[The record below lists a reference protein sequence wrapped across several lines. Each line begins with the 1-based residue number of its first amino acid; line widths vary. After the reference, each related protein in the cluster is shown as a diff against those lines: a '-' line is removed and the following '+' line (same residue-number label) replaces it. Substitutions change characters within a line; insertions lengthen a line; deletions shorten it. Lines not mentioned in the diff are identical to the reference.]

1 MAGVTRRPTLSLI
14 LINYNDGDLLES
26 AIRNRLAQTRP
37 PDEFIVVDDGSND
50 QSREIL
56 TRLTVEFPHIK
67 GFLHSANVGTVRA
80 LKTGIEQA
88 TGDYVYLTGSD
99 DYMHP
104 DLLRRSIEALEAH
117 PEAGLSLT
125 DFHLAT
131 GAGSLIPF
139 HHGLGRTARYI
150 PPDEVASLLNGVH
163 LHGVG
168 MVMRR
173 DLLAPHGYFDPGLG
187 HHHDWFASLVT
198 AFRTGICYIPESLAY
213 IAVRDKSWSQAGKN
227 RWEVMRGI
235 IGRAFDLLADPQFA
249 DVVPYFIQG
258 RAFQHFEGG
267 ASLLLHQQENYVTE
281 QTIALAGMTSDAD
294 VSVII
299 PSRGRPKN
307 LVACVRSCLM
317 DPAAKVE
324 VLVCLDDD
332 DETRHEAIKALGT
345 DSRVFI
351 SINPRPKTIG
361 AIVNAAAAQAR
372 GKWLFFLADDYTIPE
387 ADWCARLLA
396 AGAGL
401 PRRIGVLHPHDQ
413 TLPGFCGQPIISRET
428 RSITGYFMS
437 DIFPFWFA
445 DTWWDEVGHML
456 GAIHQA
462 SFSVVQQDGKGK
474 THNMR
479 DLAFWVEVFEKTR
492 IMREM
497 DARKLAVASSEECSR
512 EAEWFLIEL
521 PEKIRLCAER
531 TSHLS
536 HPSFI
541 AEWEAMA
548 GDSPSLHYAAVKASA
563 EALLARLDNFVS
575 VTQIV
580 GHETNSVTKTA
591 PTSEHL
597 RQMQGQKTSGWPSL
611 VPEMS
616 SGLHEGVA
624 QTAPDDGG
632 SATEGHS
639 PQLRQRLQESGQI
652 GAEAVRDVRE
662 EKNPDAPPGLHKAP
676 DGDLALRPV
685 SPKNTPRPPKQLVI
699 FSTPSLSG
707 SVTMDYL
714 KSWTN
719 TAWMLKDLAIP
730 HGRSDRSGDCFV
742 DKVRCKL
749 VQDFLDGDGTDLFFL
764 DDDLGWPAAKVVE
777 FIRRPEPILAGVYP
791 KKMDNLDFPVAL
803 EANVDTGELIT
814 DQGLYLAQFC
824 GGGFLRIKREV
835 LEKLAPLVERF
846 KDIEMD
852 GGFKDYPLL
861 FDSGRDSDGWWCGE
875 DVSFFRLARANGY
888 PVWIDPAIEFK
899 HKGNKVWKGNLSEH
913 LDSFRKK
920 AKIAVARNKEPA

>member
-14 LINYNDGDLLES
+14 LINYNDGDLLEA

-37 PDEFIVVDDGSND
+37 PDEFIVVDDGSFD

-56 TRLTVEFPHIK
+56 TRMTVEFPQIK
-67 GFLHSANVGTVRA
+67 GFLHSANVGTVLA

-99 DYMHP
+99 DYMDP
-104 DLLRRSIEALEAH
+104 DLLRRCMEALEAH

-131 GAGSLIPF
+131 AAGSLIPF

-150 PPDEVASLLNGVH
+150 PPSELATLLNGVH

-168 MVMRR
+168 AVYRR
-173 DLLAPHGYFDPGLG
+173 DLLAPHGYFDKSLG

-198 AFRTGICYIPESLAY
+198 AFRYGICYIPEPLAH
-213 IAVRDKSWSQAGKN
+213 IAVRDKSWSQAGKD

-249 DVVPYFIQG
+249 DVVPFFIQG
-258 RAFQHFEGG
+258 RAFAHFDGG
-267 ASLLLHQQENYVTE
+267 AKLLLHQQENYVTE
-281 QTIALAGMTSDAD
+281 QTCALAGLQTDTD

-299 PSRGRPKN
+299 PSRGRPNN
-307 LVACVRSCLM
+307 LVACVRSCLR
-317 DPAAKVE
+317 DHTAKVE

-332 DETRHEAIKALGT
+332 DETRHEAIKKLGH
-345 DSRVFI
+345 DPRVFI
-351 SINPRPKTIG
+351 SVNPRPKTIG
-361 AIVNAAAAQAR
+361 AIVNSAAQEAR
-372 GKWLFFLADDYTIPE
+372 GRWLFFLADDYTIPE
-387 ADWCARLLA
+387 PDWCARLLV

-413 TLPGFCGQPIISRET
+413 TLPGFAGQPIVSRET
-428 RSITGYFMS
+428 FAITGYFMS

-445 DTWWDEVGHML
+445 DTWWDEIGHML

-462 SFSVVQQDGKGK
+462 GFSVVQQDGKGQ
-474 THNMR
+474 THSMR
-479 DLAFWVEVFEKTR
+479 DLAFWVDVFEKTR
-492 IMREM
+492 VVREM
-497 DARKLAVASSEECSR
+497 DARKLAIASFEEGSR

-521 PEKIRLCAER
+521 PERLRLCAER
-531 TSHLS
+531 TSHLA
-536 HPSFI
+536 HPDFV
-541 AEWEAMA
+541 AEWEARG
-548 GDSPSLHYAAVKASA
+548 GDAPGARYAEVKASA
-563 EALLARLDNFVS
+563 EALLAR
-575 VTQIV
+575 I
-580 GHETNSVTKTA
+580 A
-591 PTSEHL
+591 P
-597 RQMQGQKTSGWPSL
+597 
-611 VPEMS
+611 
-616 SGLHEGVA
+616 VA
-624 QTAPDDGG
+624 SPALGG
-632 SATEGHS
+632 RA
-639 PQLRQRLQESGQI
+639 
-652 GAEAVRDVRE
+652 
-662 EKNPDAPPGLHKAP
+662 
-676 DGDLALRPV
+676 
-685 SPKNTPRPPKQLVI
+685 QLVI

-749 VQDFLDGDGTDLFFL
+749 VQDFLDGPGTDLFFL

-888 PVWIDPAIEFK
+888 PLWIDPAIEFK
-899 HKGNKVWKGNLSEH
+899 HKGQKAWKGNLSEH
-913 LDSFRKK
+913 LDSLRKK
-920 AKIAVARNKEPA
+920 AKIAVQRSKEPA